1 MKHKLVLDVDGV
13 LLNFIEAFEQ
23 VAISMQDEFGKN
35 IVVKPNLYNLTDRL
49 GITLE
54 EEKRVWERFAANG
67 TWANLNPL
75 PGVEESIKKIN
86 EANFDIYIVTA
97 IEDLFKEER
106 LINLSKI
113 GISPSEIHCVGYG
126 NSKVDYINQIKPDVF
141 IDDRL
146 EHLHKAN
153 VAYQLV
159 WLRDGVEQHG
169 LVEDQGV
176 HVAVDS
182 LKEWVDNHMENVL
195 NKLNEAKKNNL
206 PLQRELKFI

>member
-23 VAISMQDEFGKN
+23 VAIAMQDEFGKK
-35 IVVKPNLYNLTDRL
+35 IEVKPHLYNLTDRL
-49 GITLE
+49 GITAE
-54 EEKRVWERFAANG
+54 EEKKVWTRFAENG

-106 LINLSKI
+106 LINLGKI

-126 NSKVDYINQIKPDVF
+126 NSKVEYINQIKPDVF

-153 VAYQLV
+153 VTYHLV
-159 WLRDGVEQHG
+159 WLKDGVEQHG
-169 LVEDQGV
+169 LVEDEGV

-182 LKEWVDNHMENVL
+182 LKEWVDNHMQNVL
-195 NKLNEAKKNNL
+195 NKLDEAKKNNA